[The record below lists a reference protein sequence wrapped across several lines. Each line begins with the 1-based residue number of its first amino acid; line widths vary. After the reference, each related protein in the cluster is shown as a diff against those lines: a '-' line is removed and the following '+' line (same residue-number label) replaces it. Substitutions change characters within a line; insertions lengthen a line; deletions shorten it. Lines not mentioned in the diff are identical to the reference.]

1 MIRRP
6 PRSTR
11 TDTLFPY
18 TTLFRSRWRVRRVLR
33 HDEIDEED
41 DRQRDAGEAEYG
53 VPAEQLGKSGRKEC
67 GEHCTR
73 IAHAG
78 EAHRLALMLGRIPA
92 AGEGEGDREARASE
106 AEDHAEREC
115 ARETVDAEEPGRKQ
129 DRKSVVEGKRETVR
143 VDRGGR

>member
-1 MIRRP
+1 MRI
-6 PRSTR
+6 S
-11 TDTLFPY
+11 DWSSDVCSSDL
-18 TTLFRSRWRVRRVLR
+18 
-33 HDEIDEED
+33 
-41 DRQRDAGEAEYG
+41 GEAEYG

-92 AGEGEGDREARASE
+92 AGEGEGDREARARE

-129 DRKSVVEGKRETVR
+129 PGDDDELADRARALRPEDRKSVVWGQSV
-143 VDRGGR
+143 

>member
-1 MIRRP
+1 MRI
-6 PRSTR
+6 S
-11 TDTLFPY
+11 DWSSDVCSSDL
-18 TTLFRSRWRVRRVLR
+18 
-33 HDEIDEED
+33 
-41 DRQRDAGEAEYG
+41 GEAEYG

-92 AGEGEGDREARASE
+92 AGEGEGDREARARE
-106 AEDHAEREC
+106 AEDPAEREC

-129 DRKSVVEGKRETVR
+129 PGDDDALAARARARRPAAVTEQTDDYARNPGGDRRDRDTKRAGGGEGVN
-143 VDRGGR
+143 G